1 MATRWGPWQLTNNGD
16 ALTLDPSGATL
27 AHDWIDLTRCTTAA
41 ETLDAIVHASRHAP
55 DGGERDDAYI
65 AGLVRAI
72 DDMLDPMANLC
83 SGGQPKTLSPRRLR
97 SILDDGGA
105 R

>member
-1 MATRWGPWQLTNNGD
+1 MTKRWGPWQLTNNGD
-16 ALTLDPSGATL
+16 ALTLDPSGRSL

-41 ETLDAIVHASRHAP
+41 ETLATIIHASRRATE
-55 DGGERDDAYI
+55 GGETDDAYI
-65 AGLVRAI
+65 AGLVRAL

-83 SGGQPKTLSPRRLR
+83 SSGQPKTLSPRRLR
-97 SILDDGGA
+97 RLLDEGGA